1 MPGACD
7 CNDEAS
13 KDVKC
18 CFFLPSFMS
27 FKILAWLN
35 IIQMIMALFVT
46 CAVLAMFVGIGA
58 AAAND
63 GAFDGMSAGMPSGM
77 PSGMSSGVSG
87 GAAAAGSLVAVV
99 MVIVLLMT
107 LFSVVAT
114 CMFVCCDSAKARKL
128 YAIALVLGGLVG
140 VGAAGKITAGGVL

>member
-35 IIQMIMALFVT
+35 LIQMSIALLTT
-46 CAVLAMFVGIGA
+46 CAVVAMFVGIGA

-63 GAFDGMSAGMPSGM
+63 GAFDGMPSGM

-99 MVIVLLMT
+99 MVIALLMI
-107 LFSVVAT
+107 LFSLVAT

-128 YAIALVLGGLVG
+128 YAIALVLGGLAGVG
-140 VGAAGKITAGGVL
+140 AAVGAAGKITAGSVL